1 MGFWQFFFTTII
13 LSQEICSEIQHD
25 HVHRKSLISVSAN
38 ERTHFSSH
46 WQIHS
51 YSVRGNVNITSQVQA
66 NYNGNNYDSYFSWKL
81 KLKNTSSTYKL
92 NKFSFLILHKLIFN

>member
-25 HVHRKSLISVSAN
+25 HVHRKSLTSVSAN

-51 YSVRGNVNITSQVQA
+51 YSVRGNVNITSQVVQA
-66 NYNGNNYDSYFSWKL
+66 NYNGNNYDS
-81 KLKNTSSTYKL
+81 
-92 NKFSFLILHKLIFN
+92 